1 MAINKDLK
9 FKPNYAVA
17 PGLTVSEMLEH
28 LGMSQVQLAERS
40 GRPLKTINN
49 IIQGKQAI
57 TYETALQFEKV
68 LGMSADFWNN
78 LEKNYGEALARIED
92 TKNLESELNWLK
104 QLPVEDIISNEWIRR
119 MPTPVEQLQEVLS
132 FFGVASPKEL
142 AVGYPEVIFRQSKK
156 LKSNPWAVCAWLRKG
171 EIDAQ
176 AVSCSAY
183 DRTKFKGA
191 LSEIREMTTKN
202 VPAIFEDWKKLCAD
216 SGVALVIVQELPNL
230 RVNGATK
237 WLRDKAV
244 LQLSL
249 FQKCVDIL
257 WFSFFHEAAHI
268 LLHGKKDMFIEY
280 EKFKS
285 DSDREQEAD
294 FFAEDFLVPRS
305 DYEVFINKGAFNRSA
320 ILRFAADMGI
330 APGIVLGRLQH
341 DKKVAFNQLHDLKP
355 RLCWK

>member
-68 LGMSADFWNN
+68 IGMSADFWNN
-78 LEKNYGEALARIED
+78 LEKNYREALARIEEN
-92 TKNLESELNWLK
+92 KKLESELGWLK
-104 QLPVEDIISNEWIRR
+104 DLPVEDIIANEWIRR

-142 AVGYPEVIFRQSKK
+142 SASCPEVVFRQSRKI
-156 LKSNPWAVCAWLRKG
+156 KSDPWAVCAWLRRG
-171 EIDAQ
+171 DTEAQ
-176 AVSCSAY
+176 AVSCSVY
-183 DRTKFKGA
+183 DKTKFKTA
-191 LSEIREMTTKN
+191 LSEIRKMTTKS
-202 VPAIFEDWKKLCAD
+202 VPGIFEDWKKLCAE
-216 SGVALVIVQELPNL
+216 SGVALVIVKELPNL
-230 RVNGATK
+230 KVNGATK
-237 WLRDKAV
+237 WLKDKAV
-244 LQLSL
+244 IQLSL
-249 FQKCVDIL
+249 LYKYVDIL

-268 LLHGKKDMFIEY
+268 LLHGKK
-280 EKFKS
+280 
-285 DSDREQEAD
+285 
-294 FFAEDFLVPRS
+294 
-305 DYEVFINKGAFNRSA
+305 EVFIENAQLKTDSEKEADQ
-320 ILRFAADMGI
+320 FAADFLIPRIDYDAFVSRGTLDRYSISKFADAMGI
-330 APGIVLGRLQH
+330 APGIVVGRLQH
-341 DKKVAFNQLHDLKP
+341 DGKLAFNQLNDLKP